1 MSGLIVTTKNL
12 FKNTGNSLIKGLRHN
27 PYGISFSENIF
38 NTIRTA
44 IDMADFHSDH
54 KTFNEALLNA
64 YTACKDVKSI
74 IMNSENR
81 RNRANQAKVEHTLR
95 EFSKLLETELGIQQL
110 MYSNLQNKPLTISG
124 DSGEVL
130 DKTAIA
136 IASLNQL
143 SDEVSRQ
150 QTDAKLFF
158 KNLEQ
163 RALDK
168 TERLI
173 VDAETSLRNRLSDS
187 HENIRSIQQSIRD
200 ELDISINRA
209 EERIKKLVADTERKN
224 QIFQADIKSI
234 FQQHEEASTNRIEV
248 RIQRAEALATNL
260 SKQASEAKEHIENI
274 IESESESLQTL
285 LLNSRNSINDSIQKM
300 STEAAQKVRTTQ
312 TEAVGSFNS
321 VVTQN
326 IESINERINEKI
338 SGYDELKEKMEK
350 AYKDKV
356 DELETHISIVTSA
369 VMANENLKQAK
380 TENRVYWFLQ
390 VLGLMFML
398 AAIYSGSAFFS
409 ELTNI
414 RLPFFPK
421 PDLVIHVDGAMST
434 AQDPTILMFMRLSM
448 IILLT
453 APAVYLL
460 KEAAV
465 HRHKENLYR
474 QRGVQLATISPY
486 LEELEKEER
495 AAIKKELV
503 SSFFQFHDGKA
514 DTQNV
519 PDFLRD
525 VKEAANIAKIV
536 NGQPS
541 KTKRF
546 GRN

>member
-1 MSGLIVTTKNL
+1 MAGLIVTTKNL

-44 IDMADFHSDH
+44 IDMADFHSDN

-64 YTACKDVKSI
+64 YTTCKEVKSI
-74 IMNSENR
+74 IMNSENH

-95 EFSKLLETELGIQQL
+95 EFSKLLETELGIQQV
-110 MYSNLQNKPLTISG
+110 MYSNLQNKPLTISD

-143 SDEVSRQ
+143 SDEVSRK

-163 RALDK
+163 RALDR
-168 TERLI
+168 TERL
-173 VDAETSLRNRLSDS
+173 VDEAETSLRNRLNDS

-312 TEAVGSFNS
+312 TEAVDSFNS

-326 IESINERINEKI
+326 IESINERISVKI
-338 SGYDELKEKMEK
+338 SDYDELKEKMEK

-390 VLGLMFML
+390 ILGLMFML

-421 PDLVIHVDGAMST
+421 PDLVIHVDGAIST
-434 AQDPTILMFMRLSM
+434 AQNPTILMFMRLSM

-541 KTKRF
+541 KTRRF
-546 GRN
+546 GKN